1 MIVFGF
7 KRARTT
13 TTIIA
18 EQREGL
24 PSKINFEEPQMPT
37 IVLLLSPLWLTW
49 KNNFFRGRTSWSRRF
64 LLAVLAAAFWFGT
77 FVLTRRV
84 LRYFETVYEL
94 GPALAYQLLLIILL
108 TFLSMLLFSNLV
120 AALSTFFLARDLD
133 LVRSTPVAPSS
144 FFYARLIATTVNS
157 SWMVLFFSLPIFA
170 AYGAVFGG
178 GVTLYL
184 WVAMILPLFLVVPAS
199 IGVLITH
206 LLVYC
211 LPARRIRDILFFI
224 GLFAFLI
231 MYFLFRFSQ
240 PERLVQPE
248 SFGSFV
254 QFLTVM
260 ETPSSP
266 YLPSSWSAEILAGS
280 LFKRDTEQGFFF
292 ALLASYAL
300 FLPVVTSWVSGA
312 VYLDGWSKAQESR
325 QGRRKLAWLDRL
337 LELITWPF
345 PEITRALMLKDIKT
359 FLRDTTQWSQ
369 LFLLVALIVVY
380 LYNFKVLPLDRSPM
394 PAGTIRSIVSFAN
407 LALAGFVLSAIAMR
421 FAFPAVSLE
430 GKAFWL
436 LQTSPIALRSLL
448 WSKFW
453 LNFIPLFC
461 LGELLIF
468 LSNLL
473 LKVPPWMMTL
483 SLISIF
489 LMTFGI
495 TAIGVG
501 LGALYPNFNYEN
513 AAEIPTSFGGA
524 VSMIVSIGF
533 IGVAVMIEAWPIYE
547 LSMLAFRR
555 GKVAV
560 PELWTIAPPLLIVLA
575 LTIVTVVVVLRLGV
589 KNLERIAD

>member
-1 MIVFGF
+1 M
-7 KRARTT
+7 
-13 TTIIA
+13 
-18 EQREGL
+18 
-24 PSKINFEEPQMPT
+24 SS

-49 KNNFFRGRTSWSRRF
+49 KNSFFRGQASWSRRF
-64 LLAVLAAAFWFGT
+64 LLAVLALSFWFGA
-77 FVLTRRV
+77 FLLIRRV
-84 LRYFETVYEL
+84 LRYFETVFEL
-94 GPALAYQLLLIILL
+94 GPALAFQLLLIILL

-133 LVRSTPVAPSS
+133 LIQSTPVSPSA
-144 FFYARLIATTVNS
+144 FFYARLIATTINS

-170 AYGAVFGG
+170 AYGSVFGG
-178 GVTLYL
+178 GITLYL
-184 WVAMILPLFLVVPAS
+184 WVAAILPLFLVIPAAVG
-199 IGVLITH
+199 ILITH
-206 LLVYC
+206 ILVYC
-211 LPARRIRDILFFI
+211 LPARRIRDMLFFI

-248 SFGSFV
+248 SFGNFM
-254 QFLTVM
+254 QFLSAM

-266 YLPSSWSAEILAGS
+266 FLPSSWSAEILAAS
-280 LFKRDTEQGFFF
+280 LFKRDTEPGFFF

-300 FLPVVTSWVSGA
+300 FLPVAANWVCGA
-312 VYLDGWSKAQESR
+312 LYLDGWSKAQESR
-325 QGRRKLAWLDRL
+325 QGRRKLAWLDSL
-337 LELITWPF
+337 LAWLTRPF
-345 PEITRALMLKDIKT
+345 PKIIGALMLKDIKT

-369 LFLLVALIVVY
+369 LFLLLALIVVY

-394 PAGTIRSIVSFAN
+394 PAGTIRTIVSFAN

-453 LNFIPLFC
+453 LNFVPLFV
-461 LGELLIF
+461 LGEVLVC

-473 LKVPPWMMTL
+473 LQVPPWMMTL
-483 SLISIF
+483 SLITVF
-489 LMTFGI
+489 FMTFGI

-501 LGALYPNFNYEN
+501 LGALYPNFNYDN

-524 VSMIVSIGF
+524 VCMMFSVGF
-533 IGVAVMIEAWPIYE
+533 IGLAVMIEAWPIYN
-547 LSMLAFRR
+547 LAIQAFRR
-555 GKVAV
+555 GKIAA
-560 PELWTIAPPLLIVLA
+560 PEIWTIAPPLLIVLA
-575 LTIVTVVVVLRLGV
+575 LTIVTVAVSLRLGV
-589 KNLERIAD
+589 KNLERIND